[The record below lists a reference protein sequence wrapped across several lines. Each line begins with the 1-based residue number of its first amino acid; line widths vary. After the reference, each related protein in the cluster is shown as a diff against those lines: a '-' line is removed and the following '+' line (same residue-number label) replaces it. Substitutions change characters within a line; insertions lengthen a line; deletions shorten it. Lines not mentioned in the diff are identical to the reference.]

1 MFGHAGR
8 MPIPYWLPILL
19 GLVSAVG
26 PVATDMYLPAFPAI
40 EAALGSGPGSAQI
53 TLAAW
58 FAGLAVGQITQGTL
72 ADRFGRRMPLIL
84 GMALFTLAS
93 GGCAVST
100 SLTTFSLLRA
110 LSAFGGAAG
119 MVISRAVVRDLTE
132 GIASARLMSRLML
145 IMGAG
150 PILAPSLGG
159 VVLAAF
165 GWQAIFWT
173 NAIYGA
179 ICTVWAAIALPETQK
194 AHMRVK
200 VTAGGFAA
208 RAVTILSE
216 RQFITNTLMS
226 GSAMFAMFAFLAGS
240 PGVFI
245 EHFHLSPRVYA
256 ALFGAGAFG
265 MIAGSQINP
274 RILPRFGAD
283 RILFCSTRTFLLGTV
298 LLVLMAFVGPDVWLA
313 IGLPILLSFSTQGFT
328 NQNAVVGAM
337 TKHAAHA
344 GSASAL
350 FGTLTF
356 TMASVSATLS
366 GVLADG
372 TPRPMAL
379 MMLTGAAGTSVFDW
393 LRRRIVK
400 LAA

>member
-1 MFGHAGR
+1 
-8 MPIPYWLPILL
+8 MPIPAWLPILL

-40 EAALGSGPGSAQI
+40 EAALGSGSGSAQI

-72 ADRFGRRMPLIL
+72 ADRFGRRDPLIA
-84 GMALFTLAS
+84 GMVLFTLAS
-93 GGCAVST
+93 AGCAATT
-100 SLTTFSLLRA
+100 SLTTFSLMRA
-110 LSAFGGAAG
+110 LAAFGGAAG

-159 VVLAAF
+159 LVLNAF
-165 GWQAIFWT
+165 GWQAIFWI
-173 NAIYGA
+173 NAFYGA
-179 ICTVWAAIALPETQK
+179 VCAIWVAISLPETQPQT
-194 AHMRVK
+194 MRVRLH
-200 VTAGGFAA
+200 AGAFAA
-208 RAVTILSE
+208 RAVTILGE
-216 RQFITNTLMS
+216 RSFITNTLMA
-226 GSAMFAMFAFLAGS
+226 GFAIFAMFAFLAGS
-240 PGVFI
+240 PSVFI
-245 EHFHLSPRVYA
+245 EHFHLTPSAYA

-274 RILPRFGAD
+274 RLLPRFGHD
-283 RILFCSTRTFLLGTV
+283 RILAVSTRLFLTGTI
-298 LLVLMAFVGPDVWLA
+298 LLAAMAFVGPDTWLA
-313 IGLPILLSFSTQGFT
+313 IALPIMLSFTTQGFT
-328 NQNAVVGAM
+328 SQNAVVGAM
-337 TKHAAHA
+337 SRHAAHA

-356 TMASVSATLS
+356 GLASISATLS

-379 MMLTGAAGTSVFDW
+379 LMLTGATGTCVCDW
-393 LRRRIVK
+393 LRRRT
-400 LAA
+400 